1 MKKHLINIISGVLVA
16 GTVVY
21 IPMVRGWKIFE
32 KNKNEND
39 DGKAKK
45 ADETTKVKTIDLL
58 QAKQENK
65 NILFGSQL
73 FGKQVL
79 FHKISNN
86 SDFEFQNYAFA
97 GNIVNV
103 YLDSAKNLRFDV
115 KLFWSNCDVCL
126 SQLAEMTKK
135 DISKDLIFK
144 GFVRS
149 ELLLA

>member
-1 MKKHLINIISGVLVA
+1 MKKHFINIISGVLVA
-16 GTVVY
+16 GIVIY
-21 IPMVRGWKIFE
+21 IPLVRGWKIFE

-45 ADETTKVKTIDLL
+45 ADEKTRIKTIDLL
-58 QAKQENK
+58 QAKLENRTTF
-65 NILFGSQL
+65 FGSQL

-79 FHKISNN
+79 FHKISNQ
-86 SDFEFQNYAFA
+86 SDFQFQNYAFA

-103 YLDSAKNLRFDV
+103 YHDSAKNLRFDV

-126 SQLAEMTKK
+126 SQLAEMTNK